1 LKLQH
6 AELNQPETL
15 VAASKIKRRLD
26 ENEATLRRAMR
37 SAVRCAALAD
47 FSESWFE
54 DLGFSTFLLH
64 FTFTFTFIFIIII
77 IIIMIMIIIM
87 IVIARHNTAETE
99 MHSRAFL
106 FMLPSASPRSP
117 Q

>member
-1 LKLQH
+1 MKLQH

-26 ENEATLRRAMR
+26 EKEATLRRAMR

-64 FTFTFTFIFIIII
+64 FTFTFIIIII
-77 IIIMIMIIIM
+77 IIIMIMIMIV

-99 MHSRAFL
+99 MLSRAFL
-106 FMLPSASPRSP
+106 SMLPSTSPRSP
-117 Q
+117 P